1 MLKLAQ
7 CLLKGESYEQTELIR
22 IRLENWV
29 SETQKTAAG
38 DRIST
43 HLDQCQVFK
52 IESEEVI
59 SVKRREGV
67 S

>member
-29 SETQKTAAG
+29 SETAAG

-67 S
+67 N